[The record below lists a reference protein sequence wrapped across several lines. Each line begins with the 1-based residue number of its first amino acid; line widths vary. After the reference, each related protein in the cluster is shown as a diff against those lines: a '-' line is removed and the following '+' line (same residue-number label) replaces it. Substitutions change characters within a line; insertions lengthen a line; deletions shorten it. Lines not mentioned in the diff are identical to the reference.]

1 MGCIQ
6 GGPSVNLT
14 EAGTE
19 HKDVLWGQCPLDQQ
33 VTGCGM
39 LYSDSIC
46 YLARCGEQTAYL
58 CYYGTC

>member
-33 VTGCGM
+33 VTGCLM
-39 LYSDSIC
+39 LHSNSTC
-46 YLARCGEQTAYL
+46 YIARCGEQRAYL
-58 CYYGTC
+58 CYHGTC

>member
-39 LYSDSIC
+39 LYSDYVI
-46 YLARCGEQTAYL
+46 
-58 CYYGTC
+58 